1 MVHVAQEMEKAGL
14 HIPIMIG
21 GATTSQLHVALK
33 IAPVYNGPIVW
44 MKDASQNALVAAHL
58 LNDEARE
65 QLKRELN
72 AKYDELRQRFEQRQ
86 AKTISLEEARA
97 NKLNLFPTPNA

>member
-1 MVHVAQEMEKAGL
+1 MKKAGL
-14 HIPIMIG
+14 HIPVMSG
-21 GATTSQLHVALK
+21 VAATSQLGVALEM
-33 IAPVYNGPIVW
+33 APADSGHVVW
-44 MKDASQNALVAAHL
+44 VKDASQDALVAANL

-65 QLKRELN
+65 RLKRELN

-86 AKTISLEEARA
+86 TKTISLEEARA